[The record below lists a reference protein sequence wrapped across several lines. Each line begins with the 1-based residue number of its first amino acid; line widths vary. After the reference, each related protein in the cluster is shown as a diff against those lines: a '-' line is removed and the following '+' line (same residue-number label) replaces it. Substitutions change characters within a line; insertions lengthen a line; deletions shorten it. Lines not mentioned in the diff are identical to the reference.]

1 MAEGTFPDTL
11 KIAKIIPVFKS
22 GDSKSISN
30 YRPIS
35 ILTSFSNIFE
45 KIIAVRLRD
54 YIDHNNILSERQFG
68 FRTGLSTCMALL
80 QLVDELTDSV
90 DKNKVTAGV
99 FIDLAKA
106 FDTIDH
112 GILLKKLQH
121 YGIRGVALSFFKSY
135 LCCRKQYVF
144 LNETKSELLTI
155 TCGVPQG
162 SILGPILFLIFIND
176 LNSVSSKLK
185 TIMFADDTN
194 LFSTGNSIDAVEQQL
209 NTDY

>member
-1 MAEGTFPDTL
+1 M
-11 KIAKIIPVFKS
+11 
-22 GDSKSISN
+22 
-30 YRPIS
+30 
-35 ILTSFSNIFE
+35 
-45 KIIAVRLRD
+45 
-54 YIDHNNILSERQFG
+54 
-68 FRTGLSTCMALL
+68 
-80 QLVDELTDSV
+80 VDELTDSV

-121 YGIRGVALSFFKSY
+121 YGIRGVAFSLFRSY
-135 LCCRKQYVF
+135 LCCRKQYVV

-176 LNSVSSKLK
+176 LNTVSSKLK

-209 NTDY
+209 NTELVLINTWFQANLLSLNATKTSFIIFGRKKNLTANIYINSVLSQRQHDTKWDKHYVKPIGFTIYILLPLV